1 MSRDKFNITSL
12 EITGDEGRNVSNQF
26 IQQESPGNKLAV
38 LYPGMRYTC
47 DRPLLYFTTELLLS
61 KGYDV
66 LQLWSNYNSPQFKDL
81 SKSDKTIQIIA
92 DGQALLESGRQ
103 AGTYT
108 QYMLCGK
115 SLGTITMAFILQA
128 EPDLEA
134 LITVW
139 FTPLIHL
146 PPVAESILAQT
157 SPVFIAGSL
166 SDDTF
171 SSGPIDRIMS
181 KPGTSVYTSDEADHS
196 LEIPGDT
203 LQSLSILDQV
213 ITRLSEFS
221 G

>member
-38 LYPGMRYTC
+38 LYPGTRYTC

-103 AGTYT
+103 QVLIRSICYVENP
-108 QYMLCGK
+108 
-115 SLGTITMAFILQA
+115 LGRSRWLLFSRQ
-128 EPDLEA
+128 
-134 LITVW
+134 
-139 FTPLIHL
+139 
-146 PPVAESILAQT
+146 SRT
-157 SPVFIAGSL
+157 SRRS
-166 SDDTF
+166 
-171 SSGPIDRIMS
+171 
-181 KPGTSVYTSDEADHS
+181 
-196 LEIPGDT
+196 
-203 LQSLSILDQV
+203 
-213 ITRLSEFS
+213 
-221 G
+221 